1 MIDRILTIWSR
12 IETALI
18 GLLVLCALATFMG
31 GAAVRVLAPQHA
43 VDWAEEI
50 ALYFIIW
57 ATALAG
63 STLAAEG
70 RHINTEIALSGL
82 RPPARRAVTLATGVL
97 TLAFCAAVAWYGW
110 EAFRFSLML
119 DDRSAS
125 SLRVRQAWAL
135 FLALPLGMGL
145 LVVRILLLALTGRAI
160 TGNET
165 QGGN

>member
-1 MIDRILTIWSR
+1 
-12 IETALI
+12 
-18 GLLVLCALATFMG
+18 
-31 GAAVRVLAPQHA
+31 
-43 VDWAEEI
+43 
-50 ALYFIIW
+50 
-57 ATALAG
+57 
-63 STLAAEG
+63 
-70 RHINTEIALSGL
+70 
-82 RPPARRAVTLATGVL
+82 VL

>member
-18 GLLVLCALATFMG
+18 GLLVLCALATFLG

-70 RHINTEIALSGL
+70 RHINTEIALSGAPAGAG
-82 RPPARRAVTLATGVL
+82 RTGRSRWPPA
-97 TLAFCAAVAWYGW
+97 C
-110 EAFRFSLML
+110 
-119 DDRSAS
+119 
-125 SLRVRQAWAL
+125 
-135 FLALPLGMGL
+135 
-145 LVVRILLLALTGRAI
+145 
-160 TGNET
+160 
-165 QGGN
+165 

>member
-1 MIDRILTIWSR
+1 
-12 IETALI
+12 
-18 GLLVLCALATFMG
+18 
-31 GAAVRVLAPQHA
+31 
-43 VDWAEEI
+43 
-50 ALYFIIW
+50 
-57 ATALAG
+57 
-63 STLAAEG
+63 
-70 RHINTEIALSGL
+70 
-82 RPPARRAVTLATGVL
+82 
-97 TLAFCAAVAWYGW
+97 
-110 EAFRFSLML
+110 ML